1 VTDSAP
7 VPYVAAGRTNVFSPM
22 NQVGDQTA
30 QMRAMGQVGVLFAMI
45 DKLST
50 GVASANW
57 RLYRKARSGRKEDRI
72 EVTEHPAL
80 VVLNK
85 PNPFYTRQELFEASQ
100 QHQDLTGE
108 TWWVL
113 ARNARVGGL
122 PVEIW
127 PVRPD
132 RMQPVTS
139 PTEFITGYVYTD
151 PDGRKVPLDLNDVIF
166 IRRPNPLDPFRGIG
180 PVQSVLAYIDGEH
193 YSAMWNR
200 NFFLNGAIPGGII
213 EVEKRLSD
221 PEFDQMSARWKE
233 QHQGIANA
241 HRVAILEQAKWIDV
255 KYTQEDMQFA
265 QLSALSDEKIR
276 QALGFPKPMLGT
288 VEDVNRANAEAAAF
302 VFAAWCLVPR
312 LDRMRAALNADFLP
326 KFPASDGLEFDYDSP
341 VPEDEAAENT
351 ARTSKVDAV
360 TKLVAAGFD
369 AAEVLEWAEMP
380 ALTYSKPAP
389 PALPGPPPGQGGAG
403 LDTEKDPART
413 EIEKGADEGAQTD
426 AVYQLGRFIMEAPEG
441 AERERRIEALRALAR
456 AADAQRDRALP
467 W

>member
-1 VTDSAP
+1 
-7 VPYVAAGRTNVFSPM
+7 
-22 NQVGDQTA
+22 
-30 QMRAMGQVGVLFAMI
+30 
-45 DKLST
+45 
-50 GVASANW
+50 
-57 RLYRKARSGRKEDRI
+57 
-72 EVTEHPAL
+72 
-80 VVLNK
+80 
-85 PNPFYTRQELFEASQ
+85 
-100 QHQDLTGE
+100 
-108 TWWVL
+108 
-113 ARNARVGGL
+113 
-122 PVEIW
+122 
-127 PVRPD
+127 
-132 RMQPVTS
+132 MQPVTS
-139 PTEFITGYVYTD
+139 PTDFITGYVYTD
-151 PDGRKVPLDLNDVIF
+151 PDGRKVTLDLRDVIF

-233 QHQGIANA
+233 QHQGVANA

-312 LDRMRAALNADFLP
+312 LDRFRAALNSDFLP
-326 KFPASDGLEFDYDSP
+326 KFPASEGLEFDYDSP
-341 VPEDEAAENT
+341 VPEDEAAEN
-351 ARTSKVDAV
+351 ASRTSKVDAV

-369 AAEVLEWAEMP
+369 AAEVLDGAEMP

-389 PALPGPPPGQGGAG
+389 PPAPVPPPGQGDGAG
-403 LDTEKDPART
+403 LDTEEDDGKGGKDPGRT
-413 EIEKGADEGAQTD
+413 ETEKGADEGAQEE
-426 AVYQLGRFIMEAPEG
+426 AVYRLGRFIMEAPDG
-441 AERERRIEALRALAR
+441 AERERRIEALRALA
-456 AADAQRDRALP
+456 AASDAMRDRALP